1 MSFTIFRKEPTVPS
15 MSFEIVLGKCHPLL
29 HSFLRCS
36 FLVFPIV
43 LHCRTGYGYN
53 FFKSLPSIWLDLIP
67 VRDSCCYSRVFH
79 RIPHLFSRDCLL
91 CLLFQNSPQRQL
103 ELFYDLPHIEG
114 ESDTLRFLTSPLI
127 RIFPVVISRTFCLK
141 LVKNFAASCIFSML
155 LKTHSRKY
163 SAFRL
168 FNCWFVH

>member
-1 MSFTIFRKEPTVPS
+1 MSFTIFRKGPTVPS

-29 HSFLRCS
+29 HSFLR
-36 FLVFPIV
+36 
-43 LHCRTGYGYN
+43 GYN

-67 VRDSCCYSRVFH
+67 VRDPCCYSGVFH

-114 ESDTLRFLTSPLI
+114 ESDTLRFLTTPLI

-168 FNCWFVH
+168 FKCWFVH